1 MSGFPTLLCFAAVS
15 TLRCFKLLSDRDPV
29 LCRLQDPNVT
39 GTAGDVEEEWSPGQP
54 RESAMLFID
63 RHCFSRREWV
73 RMGLDPL
80 SKRLIHLLPVYC
92 NNRESNFWSSRMFRS
107 YKEGPSFTSLWWY
120 LCRIWKFILSIKK
133 SKKMLEQSEPEMH
146 VWENGIIQ
154 GKFRDASERC
164 VFRWCLMDRPWRVT
178 HAYGAPGLI
187 CPEALPVLKPENLG
201 RPCLSVS
208 TWSLEKKNLR
218 NVLGKWLH
226 ILQVLQDSKI
236 ENYLDPW
243 EHLAKTTLP
252 VLKRKCEIKQPSQL
266 QVNESILLRFNIDD
280 RGPSGHNIR
289 K

>member
-1 MSGFPTLLCFAAVS
+1 
-15 TLRCFKLLSDRDPV
+15 
-29 LCRLQDPNVT
+29 
-39 GTAGDVEEEWSPGQP
+39 
-54 RESAMLFID
+54 
-63 RHCFSRREWV
+63 
-73 RMGLDPL
+73 
-80 SKRLIHLLPVYC
+80 
-92 NNRESNFWSSRMFRS
+92 
-107 YKEGPSFTSLWWY
+107 
-120 LCRIWKFILSIKK
+120 
-133 SKKMLEQSEPEMH
+133 MLEQNEPEMH

-154 GKFRDASERC
+154 GKFRVASERC
-164 VFRWCLMDRPWRVT
+164 IFRWCLMDRPWRVT
-178 HAYGAPGLI
+178 HTDGAPGLL

-208 TWSLEKKNLR
+208 TWSLEKKNLQ
-218 NVLGKWLH
+218 NVLGKWPH

-289 K
+289 E